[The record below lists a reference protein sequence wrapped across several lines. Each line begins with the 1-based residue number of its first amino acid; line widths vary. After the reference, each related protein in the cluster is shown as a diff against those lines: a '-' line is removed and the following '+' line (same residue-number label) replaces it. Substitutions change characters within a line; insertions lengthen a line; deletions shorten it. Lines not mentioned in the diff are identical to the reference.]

1 MNRKVEKHGAK
12 RTMREPCGI
21 ARSLCR
27 ATAVKAHQLGN
38 SLKEPR
44 QGSGAAEGS
53 ATDDNET
60 SRTPV
65 RARNYHGYQVPAG
78 SNGRDVLAR

>member
-27 ATAVKAHQLGN
+27 ATAVKARQLGN

-44 QGSGAAEGS
+44 QGGGAAEGL

-65 RARNYHGYQVPAG
+65 SANITATHVPAG